1 MILFLPLHDSHT
13 DLATHCHHPVAV
25 ERKEVEPLAQADEED
40 PLLVGIGLPLPEDRT
55 AEVSQ
60 P

>member
-1 MILFLPLHDSHT
+1 
-13 DLATHCHHPVAV
+13 VAV

-40 PLLVGIGLPLPEDRT
+40 PLLVGIGLPLPEDRA

>member
-1 MILFLPLHDSHT
+1 
-13 DLATHCHHPVAV
+13 VAV

>member
-13 DLATHCHHPVAV
+13 DPVAI

-40 PLLVGIGLPLPEDRT
+40 PLLVGIGLPLPEDQT
-55 AEVSQ
+55 TEVSQ